1 MGGYEISSFHK
12 NELLS
17 QFKDC
22 QFFIE
27 SYAEESLLEILKGK
41 FQYAKKPLFLYRNI
55 DFHKIPSPY
64 IENILKINTKVRLET
79 KRGCPFSC
87 SFCAHQDLIN
97 KKYHQLST
105 NKVYNEIDLFKKNN
119 VKKNKYNDYL
129 AKKDSL
135 SDILVQTREKELQD
149 LQTRI
154 QNFQTSAQQDLQKKE
169 QELLQPIIEKAKNA
183 IQKVAKEKG
192 YSYVF
197 DTSVGALL
205 YWPENSDDILP
216 LVKKELGLQ

>member
-1 MGGYEISSFHK
+1 MKKIVTLLLIILAVGITNYGQAQSKGKLGHIDSAK
-12 NELLS
+12 LLS
-17 QFKDC
+17 LMPEREKAQKEL
-22 QFFIE
+22 QNY
-27 SYAEESLLEILKGK
+27 SKQLE
-41 FQYAKKPLFLYRNI
+41 
-55 DFHKIPSPY
+55 D
-64 IENILKINTKVRLET
+64 
-79 KRGCPFSC
+79 
-87 SFCAHQDLIN
+87 
-97 KKYHQLST
+97 QLMAMQT
-105 NKVYNEIDLFKKNN
+105 ELQ
-119 VKKNKYNDYL
+119 NKYNDYL